1 MTTKARLITINHMNH
16 HVSYSVIILKKV
28 QLEMKLYVRSRNI
41 YLKKLRKNLK
51 QAIISINL
59 NFIISILEKREVH
72 VTLFPKS

>member
-1 MTTKARLITINHMNH
+1 MNH